1 MCSSKACSVCE
12 RDRLITQ
19 LMEAREALILLR
31 LRKQFSKLDV
41 LILDEL
47 GYVPASEIG
56 SALLFDV
63 ISSAYECQSLIVT
76 TICACPFEC
85 YSSMP
90 LLAGRKGVNSE
101 TVIKSE
107 SQRVRES
114 ESQRVREFWP
124 RFSRDAYDLRG
135 RQSPGRRSRLLVH
148 LRRRSLA
155 RTPRLRTG
163 QGSCEPP
170 CRGVERTQ
178 EDHPVLSAG

>member
-1 MCSSKACSVCE
+1 
-12 RDRLITQ
+12 
-19 LMEAREALILLR
+19 MEAREALILLR

-101 TVIKSE
+101 TVINSE
-107 SQRVRES
+107 SQRVLAQIFAR
-114 ESQRVREFWP
+114 RIR
-124 RFSRDAYDLRG
+124 
-135 RQSPGRRSRLLVH
+135 SPGEAEPWQAEPT
-148 LRRRSLA
+148 A
-155 RTPRLRTG
+155 RTSATS
-163 QGSCEPP
+163 QSCQNTKA
-170 CRGVERTQ
+170 R
-178 EDHPVLSAG
+178 DWAKKL

>member
-101 TVIKSE
+101 TVINSE

-114 ESQRVREFWP
+114 ESQRVLAQIFAR
-124 RFSRDAYDLRG
+124 RIR
-135 RQSPGRRSRLLVH
+135 SPGEAEPWQTEPT
-148 LRRRSLA
+148 A
-155 RTPRLRTG
+155 RTSATS
-163 QGSCEPP
+163 QSCQNTKA
-170 CRGVERTQ
+170 R
-178 EDHPVLSAG
+178 DWAKKL

>member
-101 TVIKSE
+101 TVIN
-107 SQRVRES
+107 S

-148 LRRRSLA
+148 LQRRSLA

-163 QGSCEPP
+163 QRSCEPP

>member
-31 LRKQFSKLDV
+31 LRRQFSKLDV

-76 TICACPFEC
+76 TICACPFES

-101 TVIKSE
+101 TV
-107 SQRVRES
+107 VNP
-114 ESQRVREFWP
+114 RVREFWP

-155 RTPRLRTG
+155 RTPRLGTG
-163 QGSCEPP
+163 QRSCEPP